1 MFGIDDLISSAFS
14 WGTDALGSALNAGLD
29 SLGLSQHGRDQYF
42 NRAMMREQM
51 DWQSSEAQKNRDYQ
65 TEMYERQLK
74 NYPELLKMQ
83 SDSDFNRWKNQFNI
97 ESSYNSQGSQV
108 ARNLVA
114 GINPAAQGSALTQGV
129 SMSPS
134 SSAPPNISGSPVGNP
149 SPVGIPSTG
158 MSRGLLSEIGSF
170 MRDVQQAKNL
180 EKQTG
185 RYDEYMNTLLSKF
198 EAETENKEEAT
209 RYQKILTAIKQV
221 YGNTEALFNNA
232 RLLQEAYNLQK
243 EGDYF
248 AANKKLVEA
257 DENLSKSKKAEIDE
271 RLPLLRGEIQS
282 QIDLN
287 KANQKKALNE
297 AYLASQQA
305 DYYKAIAK
313 TENDLRS
320 NRLEAVSLENDLRSI
335 NKFLM
340 GNELKISDDTM
351 QAQIN
356 SIIEGM
362 KQQQII
368 TNQQA
373 EKLYQL
379 RVASSWAS
387 RQQYMQYWTG
397 FFNSAANVIGSSS
410 GYYNGALSR
419 MSAKERNQIQR
430 EFNDIIDRHY
440 NTPIQPHEVRGFGYQ
455 PAWQE

>member
-248 AANKKLVEA
+248 AA
-257 DENLSKSKKAEIDE
+257 
-271 RLPLLRGEIQS
+271 
-282 QIDLN
+282 
-287 KANQKKALNE
+287 
-297 AYLASQQA
+297 ASYPQ
-305 DYYKAIAK
+305 
-313 TENDLRS
+313 
-320 NRLEAVSLENDLRSI
+320 
-335 NKFLM
+335 
-340 GNELKISDDTM
+340 
-351 QAQIN
+351 
-356 SIIEGM
+356 
-362 KQQQII
+362 
-368 TNQQA
+368 
-373 EKLYQL
+373 
-379 RVASSWAS
+379 
-387 RQQYMQYWTG
+387 
-397 FFNSAANVIGSSS
+397 
-410 GYYNGALSR
+410 
-419 MSAKERNQIQR
+419 
-430 EFNDIIDRHY
+430 
-440 NTPIQPHEVRGFGYQ
+440 
-455 PAWQE
+455 